1 MGFHEE
7 NIYAWKLGYLY
18 SETCSKRFQSNSK
31 VDCDETFSPMA
42 MLKST
47 RISFAILA
55 QYDYEIWQ
63 MDLKTT
69 FLNRY
74 LEEDVYIVQPEGF
87 VSPKHPNKVCKLKKS
102 IYGLKQ
108 ASRTWNHRFD
118 EEIKKFGFIKW

>member
-1 MGFHEE
+1 
-7 NIYAWKLGYLY
+7 
-18 SETCSKRFQSNSK
+18 
-31 VDCDETFSPMA
+31 MA
-42 MLKST
+42 MLKTT

-74 LEEDVYIVQPEGF
+74 LEEDVYIVKPEGF
-87 VSPKHPNKVCKLKKS
+87 VDPKHPDKVCKLKKS
-102 IYGLKQ
+102 VYGLKQ
-108 ASRTWNHRFD
+108 ASRTWNHHFD